1 MLMMGYTKDDI
12 DKFQGTLMNVYA
24 MGVCNKK
31 QAEVLK
37 EIKDFFDGLLKEGR
51 I

>member
-1 MLMMGYTKDDI
+1 MLGYTIDDI
-12 DKFQGTLMNVYA
+12 DRFQGTLMNVYA
-24 MGVCNKK
+24 MGVCNSK

-37 EIKDFFDGLLKEGR
+37 EIKDFFDGLRVEGR